1 MHDSVHNKVVPNK
14 KEERIGKAQV
24 RMIGR
29 SGIIREQQDTTMTVP
44 LWMGKSLEGRFDSSF
59 AADDN

>member
-1 MHDSVHNKVVPNK
+1 MPNSVHNKVVPSK

-44 LWMGKSLEGRFDSSF
+44 LWMGVIPQGTIRLFIRSRR
-59 AADDN
+59 

>member
-44 LWMGKSLEGRFDSSF
+44 LWMGVTPQGTIRLFIRSRR
-59 AADDN
+59 

>member
-1 MHDSVHNKVVPNK
+1 MHNSVHNKVVHNK

-44 LWMGKSLEGRFDSSF
+44 LWMGGIP
-59 AADDN
+59 

>member
-1 MHDSVHNKVVPNK
+1 MHNSVNNKVVPNK

-44 LWMGKSLEGRFDSSF
+44 LWMGVIPQGTIRLFIRSRR
-59 AADDN
+59 

>member
-1 MHDSVHNKVVPNK
+1 MHNSVHNKVVHNK

-44 LWMGKSLEGRFDSSF
+44 LWMGGIPQGTIRLFIRSRR
-59 AADDN
+59 

>member
-44 LWMGKSLEGRFDSSF
+44 LWMGVIPQGTIRLFIRSRR
-59 AADDN
+59 

>member
-1 MHDSVHNKVVPNK
+1 MHDSVHNKVMHNK

-44 LWMGKSLEGRFDSSF
+44 LWMGEIPQGTIRLFIRSRR
-59 AADDN
+59 